1 MEKLISLNS
10 LEILKVF
17 DVRQAKVPIL
27 KIKYRDQLCLDLS
40 LGLVTNPTIHGVPVS
55 SFNASDSETENVL
68 QAVLICQEI

>member
-10 LEILKVF
+10 LGILKVF

-40 LGLVTNPTIHGVPVS
+40 LGLVTNTTIHGVPVS